1 MEVEGPGAR
10 LKSASGASPNATA
23 TGTWAG
29 ASAGAGS
36 GARAQTAK
44 APKPTW
50 NRFLSRP
57 EREQNAY
64 FGFPKY
70 FDLES
75 LLDPTNF
82 FVLDD
87 TLLITASIDK

>member
-1 MEVEGPGAR
+1 MEVVEPGAR
-10 LKSASGASPNATA
+10 PRSARGATPNVMA
-23 TGTWAG
+23 TGSG
-29 ASAGAGS
+29 AGAG
-36 GARAQTAK
+36 AQGAK
-44 APKPTW
+44 APKPSW
-50 NRFLSRP
+50 PRFLSRP

-64 FGFPKY
+64 FGFPKF